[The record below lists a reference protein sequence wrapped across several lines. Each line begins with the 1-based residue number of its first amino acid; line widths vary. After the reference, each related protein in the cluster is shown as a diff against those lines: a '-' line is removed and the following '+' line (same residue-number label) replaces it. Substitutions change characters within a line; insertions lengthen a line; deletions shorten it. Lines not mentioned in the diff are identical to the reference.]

1 MRVAN
6 RQHQV
11 ETLLA
16 STPEGLTV
24 PEIAARLGCN
34 PTSARRICK
43 ASAKIYLDRWQ
54 PVPFRNRRKPTEQ
67 VQLVP
72 VWCWTAHPVE
82 DAPPIEVVHKKDDI
96 IAALA
101 AHPDGITV
109 AQLSALCGVSN
120 SVAWHALR
128 TDPRIIIDRW
138 VSIPPSPTNRR
149 PRHYWAAVVAVS
161 SDPAA
166 QDAPHPDCSPSR
178 RYAA

>member
-43 ASAKIYLDRWQ
+43 ASRKIYLDRWQ
-54 PVPFRNRRKPTEQ
+54 PVPFRNRRKLTEQ
-67 VQLVP
+67 VQMVP
-72 VWCWTAHPVE
+72 VWCWTAYPMDDT
-82 DAPPIEVVHKKDDI
+82 DAPPRVCKKAEI
-96 IAALA
+96 VQALEA
-101 AHPDGITV
+101 YPDGITV
-109 AQLSALCGVSN
+109 AQLAALCGVSS

-128 TDPRIIIDRW
+128 ADGRAVIDRW
-138 VSIPPSPTNRR
+138 VSVPPTPTNSR
-149 PRHYWAAVVAVS
+149 PRHYWAAVVLIS
-161 SDPAA
+161 DDPAA
-166 QDAPHPDCSPSR
+166 YDAPMPTCSPSR
-178 RYAA
+178 KYTA

>member
-11 ETLLA
+11 EALLA
-16 STPEGLTV
+16 RTPDGLTV

-54 PVPFRNRRKPTEQ
+54 PVPFRNRRKLTEQ

-72 VWCWTAHPVE
+72 VWCWTDCPVDDTE
-82 DAPPIEVVHKKDDI
+82 APNQERKRAKI
-96 IAALA
+96 IQALE

-166 QDAPHPDCSPSR
+166 QDAPRPDCSPSR